1 MKHSPSCDSGRCP
14 TGSERLSRTI
24 PETRG
29 RLERCSGMKS
39 ARTVMFIAIVALA
52 AVAASIGRAQEESC
66 DAREQNF
73 RAYVT
78 LLRTDIKAER
88 KDIINAINA
97 IMQFN
102 DSDATKF
109 WPIFQQYDAEL
120 TTIGDGRM
128 KLIVDYARNYENLT
142 NEQADALMSKAFD
155 LEVQRAML
163 KKKYFDKMK
172 AQLSATQ
179 AAKFFLVENQIQ
191 HIIDLQISASLPV
204 VQTASN

>member
-1 MKHSPSCDSGRCP
+1 M
-14 TGSERLSRTI
+14 
-24 PETRG
+24 
-29 RLERCSGMKS
+29 
-39 ARTVMFIAIVALA
+39 VIAIVALA
-52 AVAASIGRAQEESC
+52 AVAASIGRAQEESF

-78 LLRTDIKAER
+78 LLRADIKAER
-88 KDIINAINA
+88 KDIINA

-128 KLIVDYARNYENLT
+128 KLIVDYARSYENLT

-155 LEVQRAML
+155 LEAQRAIL

-204 VQTASN
+204 VQTTSN

>member
-1 MKHSPSCDSGRCP
+1 M
-14 TGSERLSRTI
+14 
-24 PETRG
+24 
-29 RLERCSGMKS
+29 
-39 ARTVMFIAIVALA
+39 VIAIVALA
-52 AVAASIGRAQEESC
+52 AVAASIGRAQEESF

-78 LLRTDIKAER
+78 LLRPDIKAER
-88 KDIINAINA
+88 KDIINA

-142 NEQADALMSKAFD
+142 NEQADALMSKAFE
-155 LEVQRAML
+155 LEAQRAIL

-204 VQTASN
+204 VQTTSN

>member
-1 MKHSPSCDSGRCP
+1 M
-14 TGSERLSRTI
+14 
-24 PETRG
+24 
-29 RLERCSGMKS
+29 
-39 ARTVMFIAIVALA
+39 VIAIVALA
-52 AVAASIGRAQEESC
+52 AVAASIGRAQEESF

-88 KDIINAINA
+88 KDIITA

-155 LEVQRAML
+155 LEAQRAIL

-204 VQTASN
+204 VQTTSN